1 MAEVMR
7 RGRISCKKYRY
18 SIIIR
23 TISNETKLFR
33 LVPGKSEEVGVK
45 AVLQR
50 VNYAAVH
57 LDGETVSKIGKGLL
71 ILLGVGAE
79 DTQADAGQ
87 LAARIAHL
95 RIFEDEEGK
104 MNLSCL
110 DVEGEALVVSQFTL
124 FADTSRGR
132 RPSFV
137 KAGDPKIAKPLWE
150 YFIGNL
156 QGLGVPT
163 KAGVFGSFSQIELEN
178 NGPVTIL
185 MEQPIYNKEKK

>member
-1 MAEVMR
+1 MR
-7 RGRISCKKYRY
+7 
-18 SIIIR
+18 
-23 TISNETKLFR
+23 
-33 LVPGKSEEVGVK
+33 

-57 LDGETVSKIGKGLL
+57 IDGQTVSRIGKGIL
-71 ILLGVGAE
+71 ILLGVGDE
-79 DTQADAGQ
+79 DTQADAAQ
-87 LAARIAHL
+87 LASRVANL
-95 RIFEDEEGK
+95 RIFEDDAGK

-110 DVEGEALVVSQFTL
+110 DVMGEILVVSQFTL

-132 RPSFV
+132 RPSFI

-150 YFIGNL
+150 YFIGSL

-163 KAGVFGSFSQIELEN
+163 KAGVFGSYSQIELEN

-185 MEQPIYNKEKK
+185 MEQPILEKTKK

>member
-1 MAEVMR
+1 M
-7 RGRISCKKYRY
+7 
-18 SIIIR
+18 
-23 TISNETKLFR
+23 
-33 LVPGKSEEVGVK
+33 K

-50 VNYAAVH
+50 VNYAKVH
-57 LDGETVSKIGKGLL
+57 LDGEIVSSIGKGLL
-71 ILLGVGAE
+71 ILLGVGSE
-79 DTQADAGQ
+79 DTQADASQ

-95 RIFEDEEGK
+95 RIFEDNAGK

-110 DVEGEALVVSQFTL
+110 DVGGEMLVVSQFTL

-150 YFIGNL
+150 FFISSL
-156 QGLGVPT
+156 QGEGVPT
-163 KAGVFGSFSQIELEN
+163 KTGVFGSFSQIELEN

-185 MEQPIYNKEKK
+185 MEQPIYDKDKK

>member
-1 MAEVMR
+1 M
-7 RGRISCKKYRY
+7 
-18 SIIIR
+18 
-23 TISNETKLFR
+23 
-33 LVPGKSEEVGVK
+33 K

-50 VNYAAVH
+50 VNYATCRV
-57 LDGETVSKIGKGLL
+57 DGEIVSKIDKGLL
-71 ILLGVGAE
+71 ILLGVGSE

-95 RIFEDEEGK
+95 RIFEDDAGK

-110 DVEGEALVVSQFTL
+110 DVKGEALVVSQFTL

-132 RPSFV
+132 RPSFI

-150 YFIGNL
+150 FFIGSL
-156 QGLGVPT
+156 QGQGVPT
-163 KAGVFGSFSQIELEN
+163 KAGVFGSYSQIELEN

-185 MEQPIYNKEKK
+185 MEQPIYNKEKKEG

>member
-1 MAEVMR
+1 MR
-7 RGRISCKKYRY
+7 
-18 SIIIR
+18 
-23 TISNETKLFR
+23 
-33 LVPGKSEEVGVK
+33 

-57 LDGETVSKIGKGLL
+57 IDGETVSRIGKGIL
-71 ILLGVGAE
+71 ILLGVGDE
-79 DTQADAGQ
+79 DTQADAAQ
-87 LAARIAHL
+87 LASRVANL
-95 RIFEDEEGK
+95 RIFEDDAGK

-110 DVEGEALVVSQFTL
+110 DVKGEILVVSQFTL

-132 RPSFV
+132 RPSFI

-150 YFIGNL
+150 YFIGSL

-163 KAGVFGSFSQIELEN
+163 KAGVFGSYSQIELEN

-185 MEQPIYNKEKK
+185 MEQPILEKTKK

>member
-1 MAEVMR
+1 M
-7 RGRISCKKYRY
+7 
-18 SIIIR
+18 
-23 TISNETKLFR
+23 
-33 LVPGKSEEVGVK
+33 K

-57 LDGETVSKIGKGLL
+57 IDGQTVSRIGKGIL
-71 ILLGVGAE
+71 ILLGVGNE
-79 DTQADAGQ
+79 DTQADAAQ
-87 LAARIAHL
+87 LASRVANL
-95 RIFEDEEGK
+95 RIFEDDAGK

-110 DVEGEALVVSQFTL
+110 DVMGEILVVSQFTL

-132 RPSFV
+132 RPSFI

-150 YFIGNL
+150 YFIGSL

-163 KAGVFGSFSQIELEN
+163 KAGVFGSYSQIELEN

-185 MEQPIYNKEKK
+185 MEQPILEKTKK